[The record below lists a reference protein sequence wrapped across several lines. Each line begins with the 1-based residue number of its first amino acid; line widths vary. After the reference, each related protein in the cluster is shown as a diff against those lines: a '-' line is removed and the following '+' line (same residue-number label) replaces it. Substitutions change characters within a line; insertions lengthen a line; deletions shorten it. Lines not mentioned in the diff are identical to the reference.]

1 MQQEE
6 APTILPVPLTQA
18 KGNNSLTSLHIE
30 YIQDLP
36 EYPVSHI
43 YGYTYV
49 VAVGNRSQEE
59 MEKLVHDVQYA
70 KKLKWGQKRPVY
82 CPFLNSQV
90 KKWTWTCSGIFAC
103 EYLNSYIASYHHTS
117 ADDNIWDQIRK
128 YQQDIQLAEAE
139 PATRNAYRM
148 LMGVILLIL
157 GVSMILVF
165 SKQNTT
171 EEVL

>member
-1 MQQEE
+1 TEYLS

-59 MEKLVHDVQYA
+59 MEELVHDVQYA

-82 CPFLNSQV
+82 FPFLNSQV

-103 EYLNSYIASYHHTS
+103 EYLNPYIASYHHTVHVMNRTINKH
-117 ADDNIWDQIRK
+117 ARKEKITKKANIRK
-128 YQQDIQLAEAE
+128 DSL
-139 PATRNAYRM
+139 R
-148 LMGVILLIL
+148 LDHGILI
-157 GVSMILVF
+157 I
-165 SKQNTT
+165 
-171 EEVL
+171 